1 MKLENLRELYIKE
14 LQDLYDAEN
23 QIIKALPKMIRGAT
37 TGSLSSALQEHL
49 EATKEQAIQLEELFS
64 KFQEKPHAVKC
75 KGMEGLLKE
84 GDETIKEDMDPE
96 VRDAAIIVAC
106 QKVEHYEIAGY
117 GSVKTFAHLLGDDH
131 AANVLEKILAQEKE
145 ADQKLTMLAEE
156 INVEAAGGVTGESTW
171 RESGVHGSDKSELGS
186 KRDSSLSSNPSS
198 MSSQPGNPGSPRS
211 HRDNS

>member
-1 MKLENLRELYIKE
+1 MKLENLRELYIHE

-23 QIIKALPKMIRGAT
+23 QIIKAMPKMIRSAT

-49 EATKEQAIQLEELFS
+49 EQTKEQAIQLEELFS
-64 KFQEKPHAVKC
+64 KFQEKPHATKC

-84 GDETIKEDMDPE
+84 SEETVKEDMDPE
-96 VRDAAIIVAC
+96 VKDAAIIVAC

-131 AANVLEKILAQEKE
+131 AARVLEKILAQEKE

-156 INVEAAGGVTGESTW
+156 INVEAAGGVTSESW
-171 RESGVHGSDKSELGS
+171 RESSRHESEKEFGS
-186 KRDSSLSSNPSS
+186 KRDTSFSPNAPGV
-198 MSSQPGNPGSPRS
+198 SSQPGSPGSPRT